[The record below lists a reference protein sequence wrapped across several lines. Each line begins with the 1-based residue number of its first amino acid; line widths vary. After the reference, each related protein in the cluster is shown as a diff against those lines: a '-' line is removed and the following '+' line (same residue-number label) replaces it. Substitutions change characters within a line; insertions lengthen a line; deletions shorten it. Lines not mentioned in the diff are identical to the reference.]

1 MPNTLTAVLPTI
13 YEALD
18 VVSRELVGFIPAVT
32 RNSTAERAAV
42 SQSITYPV
50 VPTIVT
56 ENITPGVSPA
66 SSGDQ
71 TIGSLTMTIS
81 KSKAAPIRW
90 TGEEQR
96 SLSVGDRPQLGNI
109 LRDQFA
115 QAFRALVNE
124 VEADLG
130 ALYVEASR
138 AYGTAG
144 TVPFGTNNDFTDLSN
159 VYAILDQNGA
169 PTSDRHIVLDS
180 LAMANLRG
188 KQSQVFKVNEA
199 GTAETLRTGAI
210 SNDLM
215 GFMIHNS
222 AQVQSHTKGTGTGYL
237 VNNASGYAVGSTT
250 IAADTGSG
258 TIVAGDILTNSQA
271 GRDAN
276 KYVVKTALATGSLSI
291 ANPGNLVAWVDNDS
305 LAVGN
310 NYRANLAFSR
320 NAIHLVTRQPAMPE
334 GGDDADDVATVT
346 DPFSGLSF
354 QVAIYRQYRQVKYE
368 IGLAWGVKMVKP
380 EHCAILL
387 G

>member
-42 SQSITYPV
+42 SQNITYPV
-50 VPTIVT
+50 VPSIVT

-144 TVPFGTNNDFTDLSN
+144 TSPFGTNNDFTDLSN

-169 PTSDRHIVLDS
+169 PTTDRHLVLDS

-222 AQVQSHTKGTGTGYL
+222 AQVRSHTKGTGTGYL

-276 KYVVKTALATGSLSI
+276 KYVVKTALATGSLTI
-291 ANPGNLVAWVDNDS
+291 ANPGNLIAWVDNDS

>member
-32 RNSTAERAAV
+32 RNSSAERAAV
-42 SQSITYPV
+42 AQNITYPV
-50 VPTIVT
+50 VPSIVT
-56 ENITPGVSPA
+56 ENITPGANPA

-96 SLSVGDRPQLGNI
+96 SLSVGDRPQIGNI

-115 QAFRALVNE
+115 QAFRALTNE
-124 VEADLG
+124 VELDLA

-144 TVPFGTNNDFTDLSN
+144 TAPFGTNNDFTDLSN

-169 PTSDRHIVLDS
+169 PSTDRHLVLNS

-210 SNDLM
+210 GDLL

-222 AQVQSHTKGTGTGYL
+222 SQVRNHTKGTGTGYL
-237 VNNASGYAVGSTT
+237 VNLLAGYPVGTT
-250 IAADTGSG
+250 SVAADTGTG
-258 TIVAGDILTNSQA
+258 TIIAGDILANTETN
-271 GRDAN
+271 RDSN
-276 KYVVKTALATGSLSI
+276 KYVVKTALTGGSVVI
-291 ANPGNLVAWVDNDS
+291 QNPGLLRAWVDNDP

-310 NYRANLAFSR
+310 SYAANLAFSR

>member
-32 RNSTAERAAV
+32 RNSSAERAAV
-42 SQSITYPV
+42 SQNITYPV
-50 VPTIVT
+50 VPSITT
-56 ENITPGVSPA
+56 ENITPGASPA

-96 SLSVGDRPQLGNI
+96 SLSVGDRPQIGNI

-115 QAFRALVNE
+115 QAFRALTNE
-124 VEADLG
+124 VEADLA

-144 TVPFGTNNDFTDLSN
+144 TAPFGTNNDFTDLSN
-159 VYAILDQNGA
+159 AYAILDQNGA
-169 PTSDRHIVLDS
+169 PSTDRHLVLNS

-199 GTAETLRTGAI
+199 GTADTLRTGSI
-210 SNDLM
+210 GDLL

-222 AQVQSHTKGTGTGYL
+222 SQVKSHTKGTGTGYL
-237 VNNASGYAVGSTT
+237 VNNASGYAIGSTT

-258 TIVAGDILTNSQA
+258 TIIAGDILTNSQA

-276 KYVVKTALATGSLSI
+276 KYVVKTALATGSLTI

-310 NYRANLAFSR
+310 NYTANLAFSR

>member
-1 MPNTLTAVLPTI
+1 MANTLTAVLPTI

-32 RNSTAERAAV
+32 RNTSAERAAV
-42 SQSITYPV
+42 SQNITYPV
-50 VPTIVT
+50 VPSITT
-56 ENITPGVSPA
+56 ENITPGASPA

-96 SLSVGDRPQLGNI
+96 SLSVGDRPQIGNI

-115 QAFRALVNE
+115 QAFRALTNE
-124 VEADLG
+124 VEADLA

-144 TVPFGTNNDFTDLSN
+144 TAPFGTNNDFTDLSN

-169 PTSDRHIVLDS
+169 PSTDRHLVLNS

-199 GTAETLRTGAI
+199 GTADTLRTGSI
-210 SNDLM
+210 GDLL

-222 AQVQSHTKGTGTGYL
+222 SQVKGHTKGTGTGYL
-237 VNNASGYAVGSTT
+237 VNNASGYAIGSTT

-310 NYRANLAFSR
+310 NYTANLAFSR

-346 DPFSGLSF
+346 DPFSGLSY

>member
-1 MPNTLTAVLPTI
+1 MANTLTAVLPTI

-32 RNSTAERAAV
+32 RNSSAERAAV
-42 SQSITYPV
+42 SQNITYPV
-50 VPTIVT
+50 VPSITT
-56 ENITPGVSPA
+56 ENITPGASPA

-96 SLSVGDRPQLGNI
+96 SLSVGDRPQIGNI

-115 QAFRALVNE
+115 QAFRALTNE
-124 VEADLG
+124 VEADLA

-144 TVPFGTNNDFTDLSN
+144 TAPFGTNNDFTDLSN
-159 VYAILDQNGA
+159 AYAILDQNGA
-169 PTSDRHIVLDS
+169 PSTDRHLVLNS

-199 GTAETLRTGAI
+199 GTADTLRTGSI
-210 SNDLM
+210 GDLL

-222 AQVQSHTKGTGTGYL
+222 SQVKAHTKGTGTGYL
-237 VNNASGYAVGSTT
+237 VNNASGYAIGSTT

-258 TIVAGDILTNSQA
+258 TIIAGDILTNSQA

-276 KYVVKTALATGSLSI
+276 KYVVKTALATGSLTI

-310 NYRANLAFSR
+310 NYTANLAFSR

>member
-1 MPNTLTAVLPTI
+1 MANTLTAVLPTI

-32 RNSTAERAAV
+32 RNTSAERAAV
-42 SQSITYPV
+42 SQNITYPV
-50 VPTIVT
+50 VPSITT
-56 ENITPGVSPA
+56 ENITPGASPA

-96 SLSVGDRPQLGNI
+96 SLSVGDRPQIGNI

-115 QAFRALVNE
+115 QAFRALTNE
-124 VEADLG
+124 IEADLA

-144 TVPFGTNNDFTDLSN
+144 TAPFGTNNDFTDLSN
-159 VYAILDQNGA
+159 AYAILDQNGA
-169 PTSDRHIVLDS
+169 PSTDRHLVLNS

-199 GTAETLRTGAI
+199 GTADTLRTGSI
-210 SNDLM
+210 GDLL

-222 AQVQSHTKGTGTGYL
+222 SQVKAHTKGTGTGYL
-237 VNNASGYAVGSTT
+237 VNNASGYAIGSTT

-258 TIVAGDILTNSQA
+258 TIIAGDILTNSQA

-276 KYVVKTALATGSLSI
+276 KYVVKTALATGSLTI

-310 NYRANLAFSR
+310 NYTANLAFSR

>member
-250 IAADTGSG
+250 SAADTGSG